1 MFGEYGKTPD
11 KHSGF
16 SLRGLKKRIEG
27 LRYQDLL
34 EEYKSSQ
41 NTTHKTLTEPD
52 PAEATDNPEFRFT
65 MLAVYQ
71 KNLKSAINVTVRLC
85 LRIWNRE
92 VSKIVTTEQ
101 ISLDQ

>member
-71 KNLKSAINVTVRLC
+71 KEFEKRHQRDGTPLPPNM
-85 LRIWNRE
+85 
-92 VSKIVTTEQ
+92 EQ
-101 ISLDQ
+101 RGK